1 MDGDTTHGKRSC
13 PAFRK
18 ICRICNK
25 RNHYSKCCKTKKI
38 EAIEQDS
45 EESTDNDGN
54 QSLYVYA
61 IEDEVD
67 SKDWWQKACLAE
79 KTVVKFN
86 LDSGSQCNVITK
98 KIAEEAEA
106 QITKCTTKF
115 LTSFSNHKIDV
126 LGETKISTK
135 VKNVTSLVKYIVV
148 EKGTPIMGKSTCVR
162 MNLMKR
168 IEVIT
173 KDNED
178 LFEGIGCL
186 KQFTYDIDMIDNPN
200 LPICPARKVPHILR
214 EQVKKELDMM
224 VEQKII
230 TPVTKPTP
238 AVSPM
243 VVIKKGDKIRLCIDP
258 SAINKNLKRRHFP
271 LNTVEEITAR
281 INGSQWFTLLDCRK
295 GFWNLKVSKRTSDYL
310 TFSTPFGRYSCL
322 RMPFGLASAPEVFQ
336 QVMSTLLAE
345 FKNVE
350 VSMDDVLIHAKTRSE
365 LEMTTENVL
374 QKFKTSGLKLNKE
387 KCKFNVQEVK
397 FLGHMVT
404 HEGLKPDP
412 EKIETIRKIK
422 RPENVKDLQ
431 RFLGLVTY
439 LSKFIKNLAD
449 VTAPL
454 RLLLQKHVA

>member
-1 MDGDTTHGKRSC
+1 MNNIVQGESTFDDFLTNLKTKIINCGYGTLEDSIIRDRVVVGIASDQTREKLLAENNLTLLKTIDICHSAEQVKNMKNNMKQTVPVDAINYKEKKTGSSESKKKRIFTVDGDTTHGKRSC
-13 PAFRK
+13 PAFRI

-25 RNHYSKCCKTKKI
+25 RNHYSKYCKTKKI

-79 KTVVKFN
+79 KTVVKFK

-271 LNTVEEITAR
+271 LNTVEVITAR

-322 RMPFGLASAPEVFQ
+322 RMPFGLESAPEVFQ
-336 QVMSTLLAE
+336 QV
-345 FKNVE
+345 
-350 VSMDDVLIHAKTRSE
+350 I
-365 LEMTTENVL
+365 
-374 QKFKTSGLKLNKE
+374 NK
-387 KCKFNVQEVK
+387 
-397 FLGHMVT
+397 
-404 HEGLKPDP
+404 
-412 EKIETIRKIK
+412 
-422 RPENVKDLQ
+422 
-431 RFLGLVTY
+431 
-439 LSKFIKNLAD
+439 
-449 VTAPL
+449 
-454 RLLLQKHVA
+454 